1 MEWWNIGRVGQ
12 IGYCLFGQVMFAD
25 LVGGNLK
32 FIVPEEIRG
41 LFYDAF
47 NTKS

>member
-1 MEWWNIGRVGQ
+1 
-12 IGYCLFGQVMFAD
+12 MFAD

-41 LFYDAF
+41 LFYVLRF
-47 NTKS
+47 